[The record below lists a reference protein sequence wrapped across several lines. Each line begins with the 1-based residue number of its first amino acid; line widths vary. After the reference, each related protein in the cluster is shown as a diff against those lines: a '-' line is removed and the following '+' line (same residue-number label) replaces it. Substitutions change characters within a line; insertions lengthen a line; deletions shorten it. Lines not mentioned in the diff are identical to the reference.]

1 MRVKL
6 AAQILSHSVA
16 AGIHTLCELKVW
28 SGEKLKI
35 ALKTAEFVENFNN
48 LFDIFNSKTFNESKP
63 YSKPITNDS
72 KTWEFLS
79 KCMTWLPN
87 LKVKNNPNKQQLPC
101 VQAWQ
106 ININSIIYLY
116 NRLSNDPNINLKYIF
131 TNRLNQD
138 ALENF
143 FSLIRAK
150 NRNDDRPDSSRFES
164 AFRSLSVES
173 IFNLSKNSNCEDD
186 WDNFLIKPEDLYN
199 EAIQSVD
206 TIATDHP
213 YSQPSQPINITTDEF
228 PDLIDTNATAYIA
241 GYLIKKFPLI
251 LSCQNCKQLL
261 TTSLQEQP
269 HNNKYIFLK
278 HKQYSTLSSDSGL
291 VIPSESFISLL
302 ESFQQILTF
311 QLNIFSPNNITRKI
325 TDLCFEKLSCHQNL
339 TCGQNFCKN

>member
-1 MRVKL
+1 M
-6 AAQILSHSVA
+6 
-16 AGIHTLCELKVW
+16 
-28 SGEKLKI
+28 
-35 ALKTAEFVENFNN
+35 
-48 LFDIFNSKTFNESKP
+48 
-63 YSKPITNDS
+63 
-72 KTWEFLS
+72 
-79 KCMTWLPN
+79 
-87 LKVKNNPNKQQLPC
+87 
-101 VQAWQ
+101 
-106 ININSIIYLY
+106 
-116 NRLSNDPNINLKYIF
+116 
-131 TNRLNQD
+131 
-138 ALENF
+138 ENF

-269 HNNKYIFLK
+269 DNDKYIFLK

-339 TCGQNFCKN
+339 TCGQNFCKNLIESMTKLFIRIKVHFQVKEANRFLSQSKSLKNKKLLKLTHQ